1 MRTGRRMLALA
12 GGLVLTAGCGANG
25 VAARQADDSL
35 ALAPRRVGSG
45 IVIDGA
51 TTDEY
56 DRSVLT
62 ILRRRVP
69 GLQVTSTAICP
80 MIAMR
85 GRNSIHAPP
94 DPAVFVN
101 DSRATNT
108 CILDE
113 LRMDDVDR
121 VEVYPMGVGPNPSYG
136 ANADGQ
142 ILIFTRRLE
151 P

>member
-1 MRTGRRMLALA
+1 MLVLA

-25 VAARQADDSL
+25 SAARPADDSL
-35 ALAPRRVGSG
+35 AFAPRRVGSG
-45 IVIDGA
+45 IVIQGA
-51 TTDEY
+51 ATDEY

-80 MIAMR
+80 LIAMR
-85 GRNSIHAPP
+85 GRNSIHSPP

-136 ANADGQ
+136 ANADGL
-142 ILIFTRRLE
+142 ILIFTRRDE

>member
-1 MRTGRRMLALA
+1 MRTGRGVLALA

-25 VAARQADDSL
+25 AAARAADEDSF
-35 ALAPRRVGSG
+35 APRRVGSG

-51 TTDEY
+51 TTDGY

-80 MIAMR
+80 LVAMR
-85 GRNSIHAPP
+85 GRNSIHSPP
-94 DPAVFVN
+94 GPAVFVD

-108 CILDE
+108 CVLDE

-121 VEVYPMGVGPNPSYG
+121 VEVYPTGVGPNPSYG
-136 ANADGQ
+136 ANADGL
-142 ILIFTRRLE
+142 ILIYTRRAEL
-151 P
+151 

>member
-1 MRTGRRMLALA
+1 MRTGRSVLALA

-25 VAARQADDSL
+25 AAARLADGDSFT
-35 ALAPRRVGSG
+35 PRRVGSG
-45 IVIDGA
+45 IVIDGT

-80 MIAMR
+80 MVAMR
-85 GRNSIHAPP
+85 GRNSIHSPP
-94 DPAVFVN
+94 DPAVFVD

-108 CILDE
+108 CVLDE
-113 LRMDDVDR
+113 LRMEDVDR
-121 VEVYPMGVGPNPSYG
+121 VEVYPTGVGPNPSYG
-136 ANADGQ
+136 ANADGL
-142 ILIFTRRLE
+142 ILVFTRRAEL
-151 P
+151 